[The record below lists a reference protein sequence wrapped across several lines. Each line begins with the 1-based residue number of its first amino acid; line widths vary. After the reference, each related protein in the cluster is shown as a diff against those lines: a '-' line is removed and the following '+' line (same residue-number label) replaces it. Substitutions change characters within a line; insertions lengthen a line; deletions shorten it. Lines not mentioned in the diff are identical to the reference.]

1 MKKIMFSIV
10 ALVLALSLVVPVV
23 AAAQE
28 PPGTGTPGY
37 WKSHLDAWP
46 VGEIMVG
53 GPIYSHDEA
62 IVLMESPVRGDK
74 TLTMFN
80 ALVAAKLNVL
90 AGNDDS
96 CIADAIGDADQWMA
110 EFPVGSGVRGNSE
123 AWEFGEAIYEM
134 LDEYN
139 NGYLC
144 APSRDDFDMEE

>member
-1 MKKIMFSIV
+1 MKKIVFSIV
-10 ALVLALSLVVPVV
+10 ALVLALSLAVPAVV
-23 AAAQE
+23 AAQE

-37 WKSHLDAWP
+37 WKHNPDAWP
-46 VGEIMVG
+46 VPEIMVG
-53 GPIYSHDEA
+53 GPIYTPDEA
-62 IVLMESPVRGDK
+62 ILHMESPVRGDK

-90 AGNDDS
+90 AGNDNS
-96 CIADAIGDADQWMA
+96 CIADAIVGADEWMA
-110 EFPVGSGVRGNSE
+110 EYPVGSGVRGNSD
-123 AWEFGEAIYEM
+123 AWELGEAIYEM

>member
-1 MKKIMFSIV
+1 MKRMLFSTF
-10 ALVLALSLVVPVV
+10 ALVLLLSLVPPAMAV
-23 AAAQE
+23 AQL

-37 WKSHLDAWP
+37 WKNNPDAWP
-46 VGEIMVG
+46 VADIMVG
-53 GPIYSHDEA
+53 GYPYTQDEA
-62 IVLMESPVRGDK
+62 VASMESPVRGDK

-96 CIADAIGDADQWMA
+96 CIEDAIDDADQWMA
-110 EFPVGSGVRGNSE
+110 CYPVGSAVRGNSE
-123 AWEFGEAIYEM
+123 AWELGEPIYEM